1 MEYTVI
7 CKKGEYDV
15 GHKIVK
21 MAFKLTK
28 EALEKLDNAMEK
40 IASQVLD
47 KKELA
52 YAMASKCPCGGNCEG
67 SCTGTCTSGCSG
79 FLTVG

>member
-1 MEYTVI
+1 MTLSHTM
-7 CKKGEYDV
+7 G
-15 GHKIVK
+15 K
-21 MAFKLTK
+21 MAFKLSK
-28 EALEKLDNAMEK
+28 DALEELDNAMDVMASK
-40 IASQVLD
+40 ISIN
-47 KKELA
+47 KKDFA